1 MTQII
6 LDRNQEYERNNLQKK
21 MQLTRMAIADI
32 SMGLDTDSL
41 TTETASWLLSL
52 MADDLSLAME
62 SAKKEGVLWS
72 KIEVQP

>member
-21 MQLTRMAIADI
+21 MQLTRMALMDV

-41 TTETASWLLSL
+41 TTETASWILSL
-52 MADDLSLAME
+52 MSDDLSLAME

-72 KIEVQP
+72 KIEVPV